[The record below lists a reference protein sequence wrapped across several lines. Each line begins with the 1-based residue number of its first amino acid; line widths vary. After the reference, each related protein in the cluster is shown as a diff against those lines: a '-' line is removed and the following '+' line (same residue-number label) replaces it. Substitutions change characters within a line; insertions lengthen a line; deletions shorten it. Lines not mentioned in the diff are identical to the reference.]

1 MWTLVVPVSFEN
13 IFDGHSDHLQSW
25 VTESIPLIIL
35 NVWMMSVLC
44 LLYFRVGRSN
54 SFSLLLCGRP
64 FVSGTRRV
72 ATCKEYH

>member
-1 MWTLVVPVSFEN
+1 MSSLVVPVSFEN
-13 IFDGHSDHLQSW
+13 IFFNGHSEHLQFW

-54 SFSLLLCGRP
+54 FFSLQLCGRH

-72 ATCKEYH
+72 ALL